1 MKKSPIMEA
10 ARKGDV
16 DFLLRSTE
24 SDPTFLEVIVMNG
37 EETPLHVASMYG
49 HLSFVREIL
58 KLRESLGR
66 ELNKDGFT
74 PLHIAASMGHVEVV
88 RELLDKLSSEIC
100 LIKGKE
106 RKIPLHYA
114 AMRGRVCVLDEL
126 VSANP
131 ESLEEIT
138 ARGET
143 VLHLAVRFC
152 QFDGFVVLLERLKE
166 FDKLFVLN
174 KKDNGGN
181 TVLHLAVQKRQYE
194 VIDLL
199 LGSKGSNNT
208 MARDLIEVNSLNSNG
223 FTPLDVLFHF
233 GGEPEDSE
241 IHQILCE
248 AGAVRSRDLD
258 TRQETRME
266 NETTQSEESLMTHKQ
281 WLDYFKYKKDRVSP
295 NEVRNVLLV
304 IAILIATATYQAVL
318 SPPGGV
324 WQEDYCIDGYCQVT
338 NLKGNKTKPVYYA
351 GTTIMGSKSWIS
363 YGIFIFLNSI
373 GFFTSIELI
382 SLLTKGLPFYLELQV
397 SLTAVALTYGFAM
410 AALSP
415 SFGLGLFFL
424 VISVVLPIAVA
435 KIPSLIRKYAKKIK
449 IYPLRSTTTTT
460 SS

>member
-1 MKKSPIMEA
+1 MMMEKNPLMEA

-16 DFLLRSTE
+16 EYLLRSTE
-24 SDPTFLEVIVMNG
+24 SDPTLLEVIVVNG

-49 HLSFVREIL
+49 HFGFVREVL
-58 KLRESLGR
+58 KLRESLGK

-88 RELLDKLSSEIC
+88 RELLEKLSGEIC
-100 LIKGKE
+100 LIKGKD

-114 AMRGRVCVLDEL
+114 AMRGRVPVLDEL

-143 VLHLAVRFC
+143 VLHLAVRYY

-166 FDKLFVLN
+166 FDKLCVLN
-174 KKDNGGN
+174 KQDNGGN

-199 LGSKGSNNT
+199 LGSNNT
-208 MARDLIEVNSLNSNG
+208 IPRDFIEVNSLNSNG
-223 FTPLDVLFHF
+223 FTPLDVLLHF
-233 GGEPEDSE
+233 GSEPEDVE
-241 IHQILCE
+241 IHQILTKS
-248 AGAVRSRDLD
+248 GAVRSRDLD
-258 TRQETRME
+258 TRQSTTTTE
-266 NETTQSEESLMTHKQ
+266 NETTPSEESLMTHKQ

-295 NEVRNVLLV
+295 HEVRNVLLV

-324 WQEDYCIDGYCQVT
+324 WQEDYCIDGFCKVT
-338 NLKGNKTKPVYYA
+338 DLKENKTKPVYYA
-351 GTTIMGSKSWIS
+351 GTTIMGSKSWVN
-363 YGIFIFLNSI
+363 YGIFIFLNSV

-397 SLTAVALTYGFAM
+397 SLNAVALTYGFAM

-415 SFGLGLFFL
+415 NFGLGLFFMVL
-424 VISVVLPIAVA
+424 SVVLPIAVA
-435 KIPSLIRKYAKKIK
+435 RIPSLIRKHAKKIR
-449 IYPLRSTTTTT
+449 IYPLRNGTTTT
-460 SS
+460 S

>member
-1 MKKSPIMEA
+1 MEKNPLMVA
-10 ARKGDV
+10 ARIGDV
-16 DFLLRSTE
+16 EFLLRSTDA
-24 SDPTFLEVIVMNG
+24 DPTLLEVIVING
-37 EETPLHVASMYG
+37 AETPLHVASMYG
-49 HLSFVREIL
+49 HVSFVKEIL

-74 PLHIAASMGHVEVV
+74 PLHIAASMGHVEVA
-88 RELLDKLSSEIC
+88 RELLEKLSSEIC

-131 ESLEEIT
+131 QSLEEIT

-143 VLHLAVRFC
+143 VLHLAVRYY
-152 QFDGFVVLLERLKE
+152 QFDGFVALLKRLKE
-166 FDKLFVLN
+166 FDKLCVLN
-174 KKDNGGN
+174 KKDNVGN

-199 LGSKGSNNT
+199 LGSNNNT
-208 MARDLIEVNSLNSNG
+208 IPRDFIEVNSSNSDG
-223 FTPLDVLFHF
+223 FTPLDVLLNF
-233 GGEPEDSE
+233 GGEPEDAE
-241 IHQILCE
+241 IHQILRA

-258 TRQETRME
+258 TRQA
-266 NETTQSEESLMTHKQ
+266 TTQSEESLMTHKQ
-281 WLDYFKYKKDRVSP
+281 WLDYFKYKK
-295 NEVRNVLLV
+295 VRNVLLV
-304 IAILIATATYQAVL
+304 IAILIATPTYQAAL

-324 WQEDYCIDGYCQVT
+324 WQEDYCINGYCQVT
-338 NLKGNKTKPVYYA
+338 VNIKEKKTKPVYYA

-382 SLLTKGLPFYLELQV
+382 PLLTKGLPFYLELQV

-415 SFGLGLFFL
+415 NVGLGLFFM
-424 VISVVLPIAVA
+424 VVSIVLPIAVA
-435 KIPSLIRKYAKKIK
+435 KIPSRIRKHANKIR
-449 IYPLRSTTTTT
+449 ISPLRSTTTTT
-460 SS
+460 S

>member
-1 MKKSPIMEA
+1 
-10 ARKGDV
+10 
-16 DFLLRSTE
+16 
-24 SDPTFLEVIVMNG
+24 
-37 EETPLHVASMYG
+37 
-49 HLSFVREIL
+49 
-58 KLRESLGR
+58 
-66 ELNKDGFT
+66 
-74 PLHIAASMGHVEVV
+74 
-88 RELLDKLSSEIC
+88 
-100 LIKGKE
+100 
-106 RKIPLHYA
+106 
-114 AMRGRVCVLDEL
+114 MRL
-126 VSANP
+126 
-131 ESLEEIT
+131 
-138 ARGET
+138 
-143 VLHLAVRFC
+143 
-152 QFDGFVVLLERLKE
+152 Q
-166 FDKLFVLN
+166 
-174 KKDNGGN
+174 
-181 TVLHLAVQKRQYE
+181 

-199 LGSKGSNNT
+199 LGFYNT
-208 MARDLIEVNSLNSNG
+208 IPRDSIEVNSLNSNG
-223 FTPLDVLFHF
+223 FTPLDMLFHF
-233 GGEPEDSE
+233 GGEPEDPE
-241 IHQILCE
+241 IYQILRE

-258 TRQETRME
+258 TRQETTTE

-324 WQEDYCIDGYCQVT
+324 WQEDYCINGYCQVT

-415 SFGLGLFFL
+415 NFGLGLFFL

-435 KIPSLIRKYAKKIK
+435 KIPSLIRKHAKTIR
-449 IYPLRSTTTTT
+449 IYSLRSTTTTT
-460 SS
+460 TS